1 MTLWSRKKPRH
12 IIVLGRKHQFSDL
25 ERKEL
30 SAVFSDILC
39 VKYCERD
46 PLDVIFEIDNHI
58 KTNDVALLV
67 LNTMEKVDDLI
78 VRYLTKLQFHD
89 MKRKFRVLGVES
101 FLEKY
106 LKKCYI
112 PDDSGDLSFLEN
124 IGPFS
129 KLQYMQKRFIDFF
142 GLFWLFFFGWP
153 VLLLCVLK
161 IKRQSPGDILYSQ
174 ERVGYKNKEF
184 VCVKFRSMRMDAEKD
199 GAQFAKHGDSR
210 VFPWGATMRKTRFD
224 ELPQMIN
231 ILKGE
236 MHLIG
241 PRPER
246 RIWTN
251 EFEKRM
257 PYYAERHL
265 VRPGVTGLAQV
276 MYPYGENTEDAKQK
290 LMYDL
295 YYIKYWSF
303 WLEMKIVWLTA
314 LTVIGKKGV

>member
-1 MTLWSRKKPRH
+1 MMFWTQKKLRN
-12 IIVLGRKHQFSDL
+12 IIILGDKHQFSDMEL
-25 ERKEL
+25 QEL
-30 SAVFSDILC
+30 SGIFCGTLNIQYS
-39 VKYCERD
+39 ERD

-58 KTNDVALLV
+58 KIKDVSLLV

-129 KLQYMQKRFIDFF
+129 RRQYFQKRVIDYF
-142 GLFWLFFFGWP
+142 GLFWLFLFSWP
-153 VLLLCVLK
+153 VLLLCFIK
-161 IKRQSPGDILYSQ
+161 IKLQSPGDVLYKQ
-174 ERVGYKNKEF
+174 ERVGYKNREF
-184 VCVKFRSMRMDAEKD
+184 VCIKFRSMRMDAEKD
-199 GAQFAKHGDSR
+199 GAQFAKEGDPR
-210 VFPWGATMRKTRFD
+210 TFPWGATMRKTRFD

-246 RIWTN
+246 LIWTN

-276 MYPYGENTEDAKQK
+276 MYPYGENTQDAKQK

-314 LTVIGKKGV
+314 LTVMGKRGV